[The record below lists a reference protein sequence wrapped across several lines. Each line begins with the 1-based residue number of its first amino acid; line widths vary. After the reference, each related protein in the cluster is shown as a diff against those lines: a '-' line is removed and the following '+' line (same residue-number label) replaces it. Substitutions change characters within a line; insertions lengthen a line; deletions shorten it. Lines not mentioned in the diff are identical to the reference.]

1 MIQIH
6 DPSNTILSALEQLGR
21 EIRGGDDADYQSTPD
36 EQTASVSIPE
46 ELVGGLKVISQSLFS
61 DSQTIPLDHG
71 VSAAVSFFTR
81 VTKVPTQPGKSDVRY
96 LDAVLNL
103 MKTLWLL
110 GDVKAGCVYQIA
122 AQYYLPNPLEQQ
134 LIQWGMT
141 LERFFLK
148 FEEVN
153 TDPLNFGWQH
163 IYLVPLTDSTR
174 SVQTPARTSLASSS
188 NAGFA

>member
-1 MIQIH
+1 LEDRVIQIY

-21 EIRGGDDADYQSTPD
+21 EVRGEDDAGYQTTPY
-36 EQTASVSIPE
+36 EQKTSVSIPE
-46 ELVGGLKVISQSLFS
+46 ELVDGLNAISQSLFS

-81 VTKVPTQPGKSDVRY
+81 ATKIPTQPGNSNVKY
-96 LDAVLNL
+96 LDAILNL

-122 AQYYLPNPLEQQ
+122 AHHYLPNPLEQQ

-148 FEEVN
+148 LDEVN
-153 TDPLNFGWQH
+153 NDPL
-163 IYLVPLTDSTR
+163 T
-174 SVQTPARTSLASSS
+174 LAG
-188 NAGFA
+188 NTFI